1 MGVSHRAYNRGAG
14 AGRGVVR
21 HPSAVEVTVLVV
33 IIYEA
38 DEFLVQTQKRLRSE
52 IGELCLANG
61 SRAAVATE
69 TAESPPGEPPEGP
82 VEDVV
87 S

>member
-1 MGVSHRAYNRGAG
+1 MKQS
-14 AGRGVVR
+14 VVFYY
-21 HPSAVEVTVLVV
+21 S
-33 IIYEA
+33 IIRFSFA
-38 DEFLVQTQKRLRSE
+38 CVFLLDPQDEFLVQTQKRLRSE